1 MASYNH
7 HHLEADLML
16 LGWIVLI
23 ITVVGILL
31 IIRANLYYQASIWEI
46 DLEVGWSY
54 SNLHLGF
61 PSPQCEFHLQY
72 QRCQMISDTYLY
84 YQIFRDT
91 IWNQIAFRERW
102 LFGVLWSLR
111 AFWWLEGSPMD
122 SETTSLGYLTIK
134 KRFLF
139 IQQTNN
145 YFNWFK
151 D

>member
-23 ITVVGILL
+23 INVVGILL
-31 IIRANLYYQASIWEI
+31 LIRANLYYQASIWEI

-72 QRCQMISDTYLY
+72 QRCQMISDICIVRYSEIPYETRLHSGKDGCLG
-84 YQIFRDT
+84 FCEVSKHSAG
-91 IWNQIAFRERW
+91 W
-102 LFGVLWSLR
+102 
-111 AFWWLEGSPMD
+111 GSH
-122 SETTSLGYLTIK
+122 
-134 KRFLF
+134 
-139 IQQTNN
+139 
-145 YFNWFK
+145 
-151 D
+151 

>member
-31 IIRANLYYQASIWEI
+31 IIRTNLYYQASIWEI

-84 YQIFRDT
+84 YQIEIPYETRLHSGKDGCLGFCEVSEHSDDWRGH
-91 IWNQIAFRERW
+91 RW
-102 LFGVLWSLR
+102 IRKQLR
-111 AFWWLEGSPMD
+111 
-122 SETTSLGYLTIK
+122 LGI
-134 KRFLF
+134 
-139 IQQTNN
+139 
-145 YFNWFK
+145 
-151 D
+151 